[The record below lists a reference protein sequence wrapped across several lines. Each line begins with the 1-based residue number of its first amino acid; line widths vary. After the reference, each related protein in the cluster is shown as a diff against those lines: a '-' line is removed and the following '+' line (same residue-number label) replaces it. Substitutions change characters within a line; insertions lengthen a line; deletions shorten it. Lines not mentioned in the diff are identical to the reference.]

1 MNSVILFV
9 VRLAVAIMMGLF
21 VVRVEAAPS
30 GQYCASIPIIF
41 SISLTFRD
49 DTFDVSARYFANRAS
64 VQGVSYSLTSSG
76 IISVS
81 VNDPRFRDALSSLG
95 APASASDFESLT
107 YANDQI
113 TASTNLGSLTLTKGQ
128 C

>member
-1 MNSVILFV
+1 MNSVIL
-9 VRLAVAIMMGLF
+9 VRLAVAIMMGLLIEPA
-21 VVRVEAAPS
+21 EAAPS
-30 GQYCASIPIIF
+30 GQYCASVSFIF
-41 SISLTFRD
+41 SISLTFSD
-49 DTFDVSARYFANRAS
+49 DTFDVSARYFFNRAS

-81 VNDPRFRDALSSLG
+81 VNDPRFQDALSSLG
-95 APASASDFESLT
+95 APASASDFKSLA